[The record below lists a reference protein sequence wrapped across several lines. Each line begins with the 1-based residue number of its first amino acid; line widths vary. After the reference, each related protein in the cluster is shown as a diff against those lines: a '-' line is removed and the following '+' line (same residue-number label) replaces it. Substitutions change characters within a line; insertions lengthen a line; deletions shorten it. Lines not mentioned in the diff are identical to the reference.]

1 MQPAAA
7 KIVDKVCQRDFIS
20 HHLIFLWIVPVELFH
35 IIARVKQNAARLTAT
50 SDADT
55 AVPTGHQRLINVEV
69 VTGGNGDDIIR
80 ILTGTGVTVHGM
92 KGNDTIHG
100 GGGNDVI
107 NGGDGRDVLHGGGGN
122 DRFGVPDT
130 ATSLT
135 GADVIADFADGDRI
149 DIGSSATNVWYRRFD
164 ADRDGR
170 TDAVLYDNAAGSGG
184 VYVVL
189 DGFGGPLNADD
200 FTTAGITVTEII

>member
-1 MQPAAA
+1 M
-7 KIVDKVCQRDFIS
+7 
-20 HHLIFLWIVPVELFH
+20 
-35 IIARVKQNAARLTAT
+35 T

-55 AVPTGHQRLINVEV
+55 AVPAGHQRLINVEV
-69 VTGGNGDDIIR
+69 VIGGNGDDIIR
-80 ILTGTGVTVHGM
+80 ILTGTVVTVHGM

-122 DRFGVPDT
+122 DRFGVSDT

-149 DIGSSATNVWYRRFD
+149 DIGSSATNVWYRHLD
-164 ADRDGR
+164 ADRDG
-170 TDAVLYDNAAGSGG
+170 TLDTGCHDNAAGAAALTRPFLTPR
-184 VYVVL
+184 YNFRNHL
-189 DGFGGPLNADD
+189 
-200 FTTAGITVTEII
+200 